1 LNRVANTYWVDE
13 RIRSQRVAAREATA
27 FGSMR
32 TVSLDLIGTK
42 SEVRR
47 RGGVIPS
54 WVIFGMI
61 ILATFAVCVTVLA
74 RTRGRLNL
82 ASQQYSTIRT
92 EVENLR
98 SSNQALQLEVDQ
110 LRHDP
115 RTIESAARSR
125 LNMVRPNE
133 IVVPVD

>member
-1 LNRVANTYWVDE
+1 
-13 RIRSQRVAAREATA
+13 
-27 FGSMR
+27 MR
-32 TVSLDLIGTK
+32 TVSLDLIGTR

-82 ASQQYSTIRT
+82 ASQQYSTVRT

-98 SSNQALQLEVDQ
+98 SSNHALRLEVDQ
-110 LRHDP
+110 LRNDP

>member
-1 LNRVANTYWVDE
+1 MNRVANTYWVDE
-13 RIRSQRVAAREATA
+13 RIRSQRVPAREATA

-32 TVSLDLIGTK
+32 TVSLDLIGTR

-47 RGGVIPS
+47 RGGIIPS

-74 RTRGRLNL
+74 RTRARLNL
-82 ASQQYSTIRT
+82 ASQQHSRIRT
-92 EVENLR
+92 EVESLR
-98 SSNQALQLEVDQ
+98 SSNQALRSEVDQ
-110 LRHDP
+110 LRNDP